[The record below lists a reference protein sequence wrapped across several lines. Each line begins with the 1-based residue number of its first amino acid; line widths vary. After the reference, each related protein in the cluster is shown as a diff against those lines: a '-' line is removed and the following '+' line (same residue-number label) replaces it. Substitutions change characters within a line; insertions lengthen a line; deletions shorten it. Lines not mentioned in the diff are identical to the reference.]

1 MELSTVGLAKYAGHV
16 PVHDVASES
25 LIYSLSELTFDLA
38 NQTNAVI
45 GELLAQLDLTAP
57 LANALWHLD
66 PSAPT
71 LSMRELASR
80 LSCDPSTVT
89 FLADRLEER
98 GLLQRRVDPK
108 NRRVKLLTLTTKGR
122 RARGALVERMAT
134 GSPIARLPVRDQQQ
148 LHRLLAKALGRQ
160 LDSGPHVVDEAC
172 QAAVD
177 GASLGRVQKR
187 AVRRSRDG
195 SLAGTPTAIGPM
207 V

>member
-1 MELSTVGLAKYAGHV
+1 MELSTVGLTKYAGRV
-16 PVHDVASES
+16 PVRDVASES
-25 LIYSLSELTFDLA
+25 LIYALADLTFEVA
-38 NQTNAVI
+38 NRTNVMI
-45 GELLAQLDLTAP
+45 DELLTQLDLTAP

-66 PSAPT
+66 PSAPA
-71 LSMRELASR
+71 LPMRELASR
-80 LSCDPSTVT
+80 LNCDPSTVT

-108 NRRVKLLTLTTKGR
+108 NRRVKLLRLTTKGQ
-122 RARGALVERMAT
+122 RARSALVERMAT

-160 LDSGPHVVDEAC
+160 LESRPHVVDEAC

-195 SLAGTPTAIGPM
+195 
-207 V
+207 

>member
-1 MELSTVGLAKYAGHV
+1 MELSTVGLTKYAGYV
-16 PVHDVASES
+16 PAPNQASES
-25 LIYSLSELTFDLA
+25 LIYALSELSFDLA
-38 NQTNAVI
+38 NKTNAVI
-45 GELLAQLDLTAP
+45 GEVLVELDLTAP

-66 PSAPT
+66 PSAPA
-71 LSMRELASR
+71 LPMRELASR

-108 NRRVKLLTLTTKGR
+108 NRRVKLLALTTKGQ

-160 LDSGPHVVDEAC
+160 LEGRPHVVDEAC

-177 GASLGRVQKR
+177 GASLGRAQKG

-195 SLAGTPTAIGPM
+195 
-207 V
+207 

>member
-1 MELSTVGLAKYAGHV
+1 MI
-16 PVHDVASES
+16 D
-25 LIYSLSELTFDLA
+25 
-38 NQTNAVI
+38 
-45 GELLAQLDLTAP
+45 ELLAQLDLTAP

-66 PSAPT
+66 PSAPA
-71 LSMRELASR
+71 LPMRELASR

-108 NRRVKLLTLTTKGR
+108 NRRVKLLILTTKGQ

-160 LDSGPHVVDEAC
+160 LESRPHVVDEAC

-177 GASLGRVQKR
+177 GGLLGRVQKR
-187 AVRRSRDG
+187 SVRRSRDG
-195 SLAGTPTAIGPM
+195 
-207 V
+207 

>member
-1 MELSTVGLAKYAGHV
+1 MALSTVGLTKYAGHV

-66 PSAPT
+66 PSAPA
-71 LSMRELASR
+71 LPMRELATR

-160 LDSGPHVVDEAC
+160 LDSRPHVVDEAC

-195 SLAGTPTAIGPM
+195 
-207 V
+207 

>member
-1 MELSTVGLAKYAGHV
+1 MELSTVGLTKYAENV
-16 PVHDVASES
+16 PTANKASNS
-25 LIYSLSELTFDLA
+25 LIYALADLSFEVA
-38 NQTNAVI
+38 NRTNAVI
-45 GELLAQLDLTAP
+45 DELLTQLDLTAP

-66 PSAPT
+66 PSAPA

-80 LSCDPSTVT
+80 LSCDPSSVT

-108 NRRVKLLTLTTKGR
+108 NRRVKLLTLTTTGQ

-134 GSPIARLPVRDQQQ
+134 GSPVARLPVRDQQQ
-148 LHRLLAKALGRQ
+148 LHRLLAKALGKQ
-160 LDSGPHVVDEAC
+160 LERRPHVVDEAC

-187 AVRRSRDG
+187 AIRRSGDG
-195 SLAGTPTAIGPM
+195 
-207 V
+207 

>member
-1 MELSTVGLAKYAGHV
+1 MPLYTGRMELSTVGVTKYAGRV
-16 PVHDVASES
+16 PAAIQASES
-25 LIYSLSELTFDLA
+25 LIYALAELTFEVA
-38 NQTNAVI
+38 NRTNAVI
-45 GELLAQLDLTAP
+45 DELLAQLDLTAP

-66 PSAPT
+66 PSAPA
-71 LSMRELASR
+71 LPMRELASR

-98 GLLQRRVDPK
+98 QLLERRVDPK
-108 NRRVKLLTLTTKGR
+108 NRRVKLLVLTPKGER
-122 RARGALVERMAT
+122 VRGALVERMAT

-148 LHRLLAKALGRQ
+148 LRRLLAKALRGPLESR
-160 LDSGPHVVDEAC
+160 PHVVDEAC

-195 SLAGTPTAIGPM
+195 
-207 V
+207 

>member
-1 MELSTVGLAKYAGHV
+1 MELSTVGLTKYAGRV
-16 PVHDVASES
+16 PVDDVASES
-25 LIYSLSELTFDLA
+25 LIYALSELTFELA
-38 NQTNAVI
+38 NETNAVV
-45 GELLAQLDLTAP
+45 GEVLAQLDLTAP

-66 PSAPT
+66 PSAPA
-71 LSMRELASR
+71 LPMRDLASR
-80 LSCDPSTVT
+80 LNCDPSTVT

-108 NRRVKLLTLTTKGR
+108 NRRVKLLVLTTKGQ

-148 LHRLLAKALGRQ
+148 LHRLLTKALGRQ
-160 LDSGPHVVDEAC
+160 LENRPHVVDEAC

-177 GASLGRVQKR
+177 GASLGHVQKR

-195 SLAGTPTAIGPM
+195 
-207 V
+207 